1 MLIHLCV
8 NTLNWIIYVLVFILA
23 LQDFHTTGGF
33 FDPWKKS
40 SWKVQKTWGTSKK
53 NHFYYVVFYALPAQA
68 WQPQD
73 IFAFFHYWCLLYHY
87 NLVARNLWDSKQVVI
102 RQSTRNHQS
111 FIFCAA
117 LKFESIFSLVS
128 KGFIQRSYQRWLNEA
143 LCVLQ
148 TYFRISL

>member
-68 WQPQD
+68 WQHRIPW
-73 IFAFFHYWCLLYHY
+73 FLSWFFHYWYLLC
-87 NLVARNLWDSKQVVI
+87 NLVARHFWDNHKAGSVVM
-102 RQSTRNHQS
+102 QSSSSHLAVIMQSLSNHQP

-117 LKFESIFSLVS
+117 LKFESLFILVS
-128 KGFIQRSYQRWLNEA
+128 KG
-143 LCVLQ
+143 
-148 TYFRISL
+148 SL